1 MHSAIDF
8 VANALLIVILIFTL
22 ASLVFPKLY
31 SSVRQYFRPDE
42 LHFENERPDRERQV
56 AMVIIIVLV
65 VWMLWQIRC

>member
-31 SSVRQYFRPDE
+31 SGVRQYFRPDE